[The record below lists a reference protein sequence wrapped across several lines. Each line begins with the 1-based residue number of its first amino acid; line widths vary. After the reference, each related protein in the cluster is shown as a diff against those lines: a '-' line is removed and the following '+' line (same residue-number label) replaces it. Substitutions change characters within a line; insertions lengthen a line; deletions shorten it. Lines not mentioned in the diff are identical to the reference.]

1 MLRLHVAPE
10 EAGAE
15 DVRSAQFHSSS
26 TGNRATLDAKDDV
39 IEQLEG
45 EVGKLTALLKAKE
58 RKITILLNQ
67 AEQDKL
73 HLQTANGEKESFERR
88 VRELEVQIDE

>member
-1 MLRLHVAPE
+1 MICFHVVPE
-10 EAGAE
+10 KAGAE

-58 RKITILLNQ
+58 RKITILLEQ
-67 AEQDKL
+67 A
-73 HLQTANGEKESFERR
+73 RR
-88 VRELEVQIDE
+88 SLFSDVCHTD